1 VPLKS
6 PLEEYEEFLATCPG
20 WVRWRLGVEPF
31 QPEYQEQW
39 ATSNLDQVAAFDA
52 RFFELLARLPKKRKE
67 WERRAGRVLSR
78 GRILVKKGRP
88 RKDAEAAE
96 IARLRDKPLRDRT
109 KTYGEIA
116 VALKRPGEEKPPT
129 ADSVRKLHKSRK
141 VKSTGEKSD

>member
-20 WVRWRLGVEPF
+20 WVRWRLGAEPF
-31 QPEYQEQW
+31 QPEYRDQW
-39 ATSNLDQVAAFDA
+39 ASSDPIQVAALDD

-67 WERRAGRVLSR
+67 WERRTGRTLSR

-88 RKDAEAAE
+88 RLNTRAQE
-96 IARLRDKPLRDRT
+96 IDRLRDQG

-116 VALKRPGEEKPPT
+116 LAMKRPEDKEPPT
-129 ADSVRKLHKSRK
+129 ADSIRKLHKSRK
-141 VKSTGEKSD
+141 GKSTGENSD